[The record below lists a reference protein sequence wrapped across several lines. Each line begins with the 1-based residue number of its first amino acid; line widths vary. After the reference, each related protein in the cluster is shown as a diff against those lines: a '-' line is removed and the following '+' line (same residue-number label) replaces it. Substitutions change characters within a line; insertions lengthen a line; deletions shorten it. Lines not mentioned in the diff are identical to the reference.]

1 MGKGQNIN
9 ISKSLK
15 EVYSTIMDDFEG
27 LRSSVEEGTT
37 DVVEIAGELELEEEI
52 IELWLSGCNLMMK
65 L

>member
-9 ISKSLK
+9 ISRSLK

-37 DVVEIAGELELEEEI
+37 DVVELAGELELEEEI

>member
-27 LRSSVEEGTT
+27 LMSSVEEGTT
-37 DVVEIAGELELEEEI
+37 EVVEIAGELELEEEI

>member
-27 LRSSVEEGTT
+27 LMSSVEEGTT

>member
-9 ISKSLK
+9 ISRSLK

-27 LRSSVEEGTT
+27 LRSSVEQGTT
-37 DVVEIAGELELEEEI
+37 DVVELAGELELEEEI

>member
-9 ISKSLK
+9 ISRSLK

-37 DVVEIAGELELEEEI
+37 DVVELAGELELEEEI
-52 IELWLSGCNLMMK
+52 IELWLSGCSLMMK

>member
-9 ISKSLK
+9 TSRSLK

-37 DVVEIAGELELEEEI
+37 DVVELAGELELEEEI

>member
-9 ISKSLK
+9 INRSLK

-27 LRSSVEEGTT
+27 LRSSVEQGTT
-37 DVVEIAGELELEEEI
+37 DVVELAGELELEEEI